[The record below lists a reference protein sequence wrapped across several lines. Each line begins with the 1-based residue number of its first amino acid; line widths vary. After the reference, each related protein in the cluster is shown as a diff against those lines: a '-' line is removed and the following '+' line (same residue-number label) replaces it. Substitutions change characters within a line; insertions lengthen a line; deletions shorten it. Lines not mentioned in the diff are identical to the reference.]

1 MDVSISSMTTCSL
14 ESMPS
19 EVLSH
24 IALDTVSIPTSIPT
38 PRELTTV
45 RSLVLTG
52 RTFHQNLS
60 PEHNPHMYANI
71 FRLMFDVEAIRRRT
85 GAATVVASAFALEL
99 KQRVETLKRIKSSLD
114 DAECNEDIRHALST
128 DLVRAFMMMTEDDGK
143 NRHQL
148 IEFVDVT
155 RIPTIFA
162 SHASRNG
169 PIPKDHARNAGLS
182 LIIALMWMTS
192 NGESSKLT
200 DIPDSPL

>member
-128 DLVRAFMMMTEDDGK
+128 DLVRAFMMMVEDDGK

-148 IEFVDVT
+148 VEFVDAR
-155 RIPTIFA
+155 RIPKHLVD
-162 SHASRNG
+162 HASRQG
-169 PIPKDHARNAGLS
+169 QITCDRAQNAGLS
-182 LIIALMWMTS
+182 LIVALVWMTS
-192 NGESSKLT
+192 NGESSGLAV
-200 DIPDSPL
+200 SPYYPL